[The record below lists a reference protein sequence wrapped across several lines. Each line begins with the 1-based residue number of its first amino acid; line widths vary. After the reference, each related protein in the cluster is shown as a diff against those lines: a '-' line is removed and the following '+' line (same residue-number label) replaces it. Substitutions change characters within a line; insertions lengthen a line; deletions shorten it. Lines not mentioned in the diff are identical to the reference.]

1 MLLGRGDFLDSKMYF
16 LGVAQRPLEAMFHIS
31 VGKGHQFVSVCVCV
45 SVYVRVCV
53 SVCGCV
59 FVCVHIC
66 VCFCLLTGVCVK
78 SVTLCMPDVLS
89 CLSPV

>member
-1 MLLGRGDFLDSKMYF
+1 MLLGRGGFPRFPDLFSGCGTK
-16 LGVAQRPLEAMFHIS
+16 ATLEAMFHIS

-53 SVCGCV
+53 SVYGCV

-66 VCFCLLTGVCVK
+66 VCFCLLTGVCV
-78 SVTLCMPDVLS
+78 
-89 CLSPV
+89 